1 MFETCTWNIST
12 LSWNL
17 KIMHASVS
25 VTTSEFA
32 RERRFPP
39 VTLYTFYW
47 GETTLNLSHSNDS
60 ASLRR
65 RRRYL
70 SVDKQNT
77 RPLCLLTFIAC
88 HINNPTEG
96 WWKPP
101 QASAIVLVPKQ
112 HARPFNIPSSATKNK
127 LYIPPLHTHQ
137 LALALVFRTAYMLR
151 NTALCYWQYA
161 VWNGVVLFCS
171 VPDHTELVNKNMADH
186 NSLRSLMPWRKIC
199 NRQIEGLLST
209 AASHGEPRSCYG
221 KLTNVGAFSGRFL
234 FIHSVWI

>member
-25 VTTSEFA
+25 VTTSEFT

-65 RRRYL
+65 RRCYL

-88 HINNPTEG
+88 HINNPIEG
-96 WWKPP
+96 WWEPP
-101 QASAIVLVPKQ
+101 QASAIVLVPQQ
-112 HARPFNIPSSATKNK
+112 HTRPFNIPSSATKNK
-127 LYIPPLHTHQ
+127 LYIPPNTHISSLWLWCSEPPTCCGTQ
-137 LALALVFRTAYMLR
+137 HSAIDSTLCETV
-151 NTALCYWQYA
+151 LCYFA
-161 VWNGVVLFCS
+161 VCQ
-171 VPDHTELVNKNMADH
+171 TT
-186 NSLRSLMPWRKIC
+186 LRL
-199 NRQIEGLLST
+199 
-209 AASHGEPRSCYG
+209 
-221 KLTNVGAFSGRFL
+221 
-234 FIHSVWI
+234 